1 MEFEC
6 SANSMVGGQMRL
18 VLYQAVLY
26 YPELMSTASLLVG
39 GTMKQMD
46 GTTASFPLESRTFQ
60 LYGWELF
67 TRAHSSP
74 LCTVI
79 WVKRWKHVNTTTAR
93 GHSIPK
99 ISLLLF

>member
-1 MEFEC
+1 
-6 SANSMVGGQMRL
+6 MV
-18 VLYQAVLY
+18 
-26 YPELMSTASLLVG
+26 YPELTSIASLLVG

-46 GTTASFPLESRTFQ
+46 GTVASFPVEFRTVQ

-79 WVKRWKHVNTTTAR
+79 WAKQNE
-93 GHSIPK
+93 G
-99 ISLLLF
+99 LLNKCEVITLIRIALCF